1 MKEYSTIS
9 TIPYSS
15 ERAVI
20 VNVHTLLC
28 TTLAILSTR
37 RYMDMPLLVIDCPL
51 NGESDA
57 EALRCLQK
65 NYDFD
70 LICLPLRHHGDTLDD
85 LFLHIQTDWLYLVDS
100 DVEVLSGEAL
110 HMMRTMRQQ
119 SLIEEHRIFGV
130 GMKQVAG
137 YGLPP
142 MEHTYHAERMWIP
155 YCCLNVELLRGEI
168 EPGRSFNIVS
178 KSNLSKTGGAIRR
191 IRNKFCK
198 FHWYKI
204 GSIMD
209 VCMNW
214 FRKRYKEHS
223 GHYIDETLYDTG
235 ALLFEV
241 LSAKGLHYIDWSFYA
256 YPAYVTH
263 FCGVTRSA
271 MYRNEP
277 VAAQISDIEQTI
289 RQRLSEVYHFD
300 YNTYYE

>member
-85 LFLHIQTDWLYLVDS
+85 LFLHIQTDWLYVVDS
-100 DVEVLSGEAL
+100 DVEILNAEAL
-110 HMMRTMRQQ
+110 RIMRTMRKQ
-119 SLIEEHRIFGV
+119 SLVDEKHIFGV
-130 GMKQVAG
+130 GMKQVSG

-155 YCCLNVELLRGEI
+155 YCCLNVALIRAEIKRGN
-168 EPGRSFNIVS
+168 SFNITA
-178 KSNLSKTGGAIRR
+178 KTNLKLTGGAFRKV
-191 IRNKFCK
+191 RNKLNK
-198 FHWYKI
+198 HKMYKLGYATDI
-204 GSIMD
+204 
-209 VCMNW
+209 CMNM
-214 FRKRYKEHS
+214 FRKRYK
-223 GHYIDETLYDTG
+223 GHRIDETLYDTG

-271 MYRNEP
+271 MYSNEP

-300 YNTYYE
+300 YNMYYE